1 MIFCRSNGYKNIH
14 IYTSISVYPYT
25 HTPIHPYKQS
35 IKMMKRRNEWW
46 CEKCKEYI
54 SDAVDTDYH
63 DNTIHPNFTNPFVA
77 SWYARGC
84 PGLSPYD

>member
-1 MIFCRSNGYKNIH
+1 
-14 IYTSISVYPYT
+14 
-25 HTPIHPYKQS
+25 
-35 IKMMKRRNEWW
+35 MMKRRNEWW
-46 CEKCKEYI
+46 CGKCKEYI

-63 DNTIHPNFTNPFVA
+63 DNIVHPNFTNPFVA